1 MTDPRERADSLKKLI
16 REWGA
21 DLVGIADISAEE
33 AKMALP
39 AELMNFSRAISIAI
53 HCRSHDSLRSKSPN
67 EDLSE
72 LMIRYI
78 ESNQDVVASLNL
90 ILKKLC
96 KQLKSYGSRCFAL
109 PPIHTADDRRFVTVL
124 YPMFPHRTAAT
135 LSGLG
140 WIGKN
145 GMLIN
150 GEYGPNLVWATVLTN
165 ADIVPGEPQEQSL
178 CFGCRLCQEVCPAGA
193 ILGINWSRS
202 RGNAA
207 VLDVTACAG
216 QMEKNAERYGRPV
229 CGVCFMACPMGSR
242 HTRGGR

>member
-1 MTDPRERADSLKKLI
+1 MADPREQADSLKKLI

-21 DLVGIADISAEE
+21 DLVGIADITTDEAKKALSAEL
-33 AKMALP
+33 KS
-39 AELMNFSRAISIAI
+39 FSRAISIAI
-53 HCRSHDSLRSKSPN
+53 RCRSHDTLRSKSDA

-72 LMIRYI
+72 MMNRYI
-78 ESNQDVVASLNL
+78 ESNQDVVEKLNQ
-90 ILKKLC
+90 IIKNTC
-96 KQLKSYGSRCFAL
+96 KQLKGNGDRCFCL

-124 YPMFPHRTAAT
+124 YPLFPHRTAAT

-165 ADIVPGEPQEQSL
+165 ADIAAGQPQEQSL
-178 CFGCRLCQEVCPAGA
+178 CFGCRLCQEMCPAGA
-193 ILGINWSRS
+193 ILGVNWSRS

-207 VLDVTACAG
+207 VLDVKACG
-216 QMEKNAERYGRPV
+216 EQMAKNSGRYGRPV

-242 HTRGGR
+242 HTRGVR